1 MVVSRAREKKAEGSG
16 LELDRGI
23 GYRIRPARSAIVDL
37 RGVHRHSTSRLIDW
51 SPGTHRLQVAPKD
64 WSPPSRSTPAGVS
77 LPASGRSW
85 DRHLPSFRADDGHAL
100 CYLCQHG
107 ECAHD

>member
-1 MVVSRAREKKAEGSG
+1 MVVSRAREKKPKVLSG

-51 SPGTHRLQVAPKD
+51 SPGTHRLQVAPID
-64 WSPPSRSTPAGVS
+64 WSPPSRSPTRSASLDPLLSVVS
-77 LPASGRSW
+77 AK
-85 DRHLPSFRADDGHAL
+85 
-100 CYLCQHG
+100 C
-107 ECAHD
+107 